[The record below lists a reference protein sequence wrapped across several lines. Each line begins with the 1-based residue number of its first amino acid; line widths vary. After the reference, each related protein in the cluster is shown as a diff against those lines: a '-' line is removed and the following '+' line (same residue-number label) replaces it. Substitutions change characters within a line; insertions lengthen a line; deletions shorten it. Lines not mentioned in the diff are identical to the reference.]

1 MAQTNVQAFSGDVA
15 ISSNLAVDTNT
26 LFVDSVGNKVG
37 IGTASPTDRLDVHYP
52 TPTYGATGNEEGSL
66 TVSAGGENSNAAV
79 YFRTP
84 HDAATPAKMAIFSS
98 GGDHSG
104 ATGGG
109 LHFCVENTAN
119 NTTKVSLNNS
129 RMVIKSDGNVGIGKT
144 NPGSALDV
152 VGDVAISSNLAV
164 DTNTLFVDS
173 VGNKVGIGTNAPDS
187 RLTVLAPN
195 AVMPSLYNAEYKNG
209 ASIMVSEN
217 EYDVETARSGPN
229 HNSTIILSSDHAY
242 DSGYNA
248 GGSIGFA
255 AKNAFGG
262 YTVQYGQISG
272 VREGNFYGGLSFSTM
287 HNLGDGRLREDM
299 RIINGNVGIGT
310 DSPTSNLHVVGDV
323 AISSNLAVDTNTL
336 FVDSVG
342 NKVGIGTNNPGTP
355 LHILSTNEITT
366 SPASSGVSQLRYG
379 TANST
384 MLFGVSST
392 AGHISAYDTSNF
404 STNRKLCL
412 NADGGNVGIGTT
424 NPRNGLDVRTGD
436 GTESDTHATFGKAV
450 YASAGWSGIRL
461 GTPYASAHDAY
472 CSVIESYNNHSVDY
486 SSELRFKTSSGNN
499 AVATERMRITS
510 SGNVGIGVTNPA
522 TYLHLSAKNSSP
534 GATEGDGIGTHT
546 LTEYLR
552 FTSTFDTNDVNHVSV
567 GFKLGA
573 DDNSTLAPDGRLDIC
588 ANQAAGAGN
597 GYGFV
602 PDKTIATF
610 LGSGNV
616 GIGTTNPNVNL
627 DVTGTIRVTGGEFSI
642 NTNVGH
648 IRRKIDGN
656 GVSLTSYEDFN
667 FYVNATGGSAEG
679 GTNSVTFNSAGN
691 VGIGVTNPFFPL
703 HIVGTSGVLG
713 AGNRRYFSHSVALN
727 ADTDLTTPDSASIY
741 TTGSIYTGN
750 FFLSSTGTAASS
762 DERIKKDITDIDDG
776 DALQTLRELKPKKY
790 SYKDTIKR
798 GTEPVWGF
806 IAQEVKDTLPYATF
820 TTNDFIPNIYE
831 LANVS
836 GSNVI
841 TFTNFDTSTLESNAN
856 TIRITG
862 IDDKEHEV
870 TLTNI
875 IDTHTI
881 QVLEDLSSWTGS
893 VDENG
898 NVLTDTTTLVLS
910 VEEYANMENKEGFIA
925 TISGY
930 QNENVIISVDEYNS
944 LEDKSDYQ
952 PIIENYS
959 KTTTTYPGNNIF
971 VYGQQVDD
979 FLVLKKDAI
988 FTVATAALQEIDRQ
1002 LQAEKVRND
1011 ALEARIL
1018 ALESA

>member
-37 IGTASPTDRLDVHYP
+37 IGNTSPATYLHLSAKNSDPGASEGDGIGTHTLTEYLRFTSTADSGDINSVSVGFKLGADDNSTATPDGRLDICANEGAGAGN
-52 TPTYGATGNEEGSL
+52 TYGTVPDKTIATFLGS
-66 TVSAGGENSNAAV
+66 
-79 YFRTP
+79 
-84 HDAATPAKMAIFSS
+84 
-98 GGDHSG
+98 
-104 ATGGG
+104 
-109 LHFCVENTAN
+109 
-119 NTTKVSLNNS
+119 
-129 RMVIKSDGNVGIGKT
+129 GNVGIGKT
-144 NPGSALDV
+144 DPGSALDV

-173 VGNKVGIGTNAPDS
+173 VGNKVGIGT
-187 RLTVLAPN
+187 
-195 AVMPSLYNAEYKNG
+195 
-209 ASIMVSEN
+209 
-217 EYDVETARSGPN
+217 
-229 HNSTIILSSDHAY
+229 
-242 DSGYNA
+242 
-248 GGSIGFA
+248 
-255 AKNAFGG
+255 
-262 YTVQYGQISG
+262 
-272 VREGNFYGGLSFSTM
+272 
-287 HNLGDGRLREDM
+287 
-299 RIINGNVGIGT
+299 
-310 DSPTSNLHVVGDV
+310 TS
-323 AISSNLAVDTNTL
+323 
-336 FVDSVG
+336 
-342 NKVGIGTNNPGTP
+342 
-355 LHILSTNEITT
+355 
-366 SPASSGVSQLRYG
+366 
-379 TANST
+379 
-384 MLFGVSST
+384 
-392 AGHISAYDTSNF
+392 
-404 STNRKLCL
+404 
-412 NADGGNVGIGTT
+412 
-424 NPRNGLDVRTGD
+424 
-436 GTESDTHATFGKAV
+436 
-450 YASAGWSGIRL
+450 
-461 GTPYASAHDAY
+461 
-472 CSVIESYNNHSVDY
+472 
-486 SSELRFKTSSGNN
+486 
-499 AVATERMRITS
+499 
-510 SGNVGIGVTNPA
+510 
-522 TYLHLSAKNSSP
+522 
-534 GATEGDGIGTHT
+534 
-546 LTEYLR
+546 
-552 FTSTFDTNDVNHVSV
+552 
-567 GFKLGA
+567 
-573 DDNSTLAPDGRLDIC
+573 
-588 ANQAAGAGN
+588 
-597 GYGFV
+597 
-602 PDKTIATF
+602 
-610 LGSGNV
+610 
-616 GIGTTNPNVNL
+616 PNVNL

-656 GVSLTSYEDFN
+656 GVSLTSYEDFR